1 MSAPKTKSTILTA
14 FVLDF
19 ETGGLDCQTCG
30 ATQLSVHAIRMD
42 TFEVMNTL
50 NIYIAPYAYQS
61 MEKPKRKTLKSKYDI
76 EEPKMME
83 YRQRAFEV
91 SGLNMEILET
101 KGLPL
106 MEACE
111 TILQFFKD
119 NTFDVK
125 KNCLPI
131 LVGQNIMFDIGFLT
145 QIFVYTGLWKDLAN
159 VLRGQKDYWGNW
171 QPYYLD
177 TIVFAQFA
185 MCHNTGI
192 ENWGLG
198 EICEM
203 LGIELDDAH
212 DADADTEATR
222 EVVKVLTARMRNEE
236 TDSDNGSSSM
246 VATKKQKTREH
257 FKI

>member
-1 MSAPKTKSTILTA
+1 MAAPKTKSTILTA

-19 ETGGLDCQTCG
+19 ETGGLDCQKCG
-30 ATQLSVHAIRMD
+30 ATQLSIHAIRMD

-50 NIYIAPYAYQS
+50 NLYFAPYAYQALG
-61 MEKPKRKTLKSKYDI
+61 KPKRKTLKSKYDI
-76 EEPKMME
+76 EEPPMME
-83 YRQRAFEV
+83 YTERAFEV

-106 MEACE
+106 IEACE
-111 TILQFFKD
+111 QILQFIKD

-125 KNCLPI
+125 RNCRPI

-145 QIFVYTGLWKDLAN
+145 QIFNYAGLWNELTKL
-159 VLRGQKDYWGNW
+159 LRGVKDFWGNF

-177 TIVFAQFA
+177 TIVFSQLALS
-185 MCHNTGI
+185 HIPEI
-192 ENWGLG
+192 ESWSLG
-198 EICEM
+198 ELCEI

-222 EVVKVLTARMRNEE
+222 EVVRILTARMRNEDAD
-236 TDSDNGSSSM
+236 TDGAGSL
-246 VATKKQKTREH
+246 VKTKKIKTREH